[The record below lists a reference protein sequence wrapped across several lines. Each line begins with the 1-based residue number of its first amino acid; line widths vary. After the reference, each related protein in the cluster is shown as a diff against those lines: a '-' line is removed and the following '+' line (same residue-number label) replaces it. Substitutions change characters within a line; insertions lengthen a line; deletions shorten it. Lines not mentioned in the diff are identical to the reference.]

1 LLGLKISHE
10 KDLIIGTSGNASI
23 VDMQPVIPGKQYVKA
38 WREEHIQWLLEI
50 NADSGRK
57 SQKYVNVT

>member
-1 LLGLKISHE
+1 M
-10 KDLIIGTSGNASI
+10 IIGTSGNASI